1 MLVILISTI
10 IIPPS
15 KTNDEHPYRQYL
27 KLERVFGFA
36 TRTLEKIVEGVFI
49 RRFTSTFRVVCNTFM
64 PEQHWYISRGFQI
77 FRI

>member
-27 KLERVFGFA
+27 KLELVFGFA

-49 RRFTSTFRVVCNTFM
+49 R
-64 PEQHWYISRGFQI
+64 
-77 FRI
+77 

>member
-27 KLERVFGFA
+27 KLELVFGFA
-36 TRTLEKIVEGVFI
+36 TRTLEKNSG
-49 RRFTSTFRVVCNTFM
+49 RRLHKVI
-64 PEQHWYISRGFQI
+64 YIYILGCL
-77 FRI
+77 